1 MDILSIRNDF
11 INGKVDLEAFYE
23 DVIKKVKDNEDL
35 NIFIDFSAENI
46 RQRVKYLK
54 EKLKNKEKLGSL
66 FGISVSVKDNIL
78 VKGYT
83 NTCASKMLK
92 DFRPIYNATIIDR
105 ILKEDAIILGK
116 VNMDEFAMG
125 ASSETSYFG
134 VTKNPLDKTL
144 IPGGSSSGSAA
155 SISADIA
162 MISLGSDTGGSVRN
176 PSAFCSCV
184 GYKPTYG
191 AISRYGVVSMAN
203 SLDQVGILSND
214 VKSIFPVMNVISGLD
229 TMDPTSM
236 RDNFNLKCDEN
247 FSLKKIKIATVSNL
261 QMYNTNEVVLNDYK
275 KAIENLKKLG
285 AKVEVVNFDYIKY
298 STNVYNVIMSCE
310 VSSNMSR
317 FDGIRYGYRTENY
330 NSTKE
335 LFTNTRSEGFGE
347 EVKRRIAMGTFY
359 LASSN
364 NQKLYKKGLKVRD
377 LISKEVNKVLLEYDF
392 ILTPTATNLPPKI
405 AEGKDDALSCYASDT
420 FNVPVNFAGLCAISV
435 PINKKKIGGSVQF
448 IAKRFDDERLLNVS
462 NIFQRGLENEF

>member
-1 MDILSIRNDF
+1 MDILSIRDDF
-11 INGKVDLEAFYE
+11 INEKIDLENFYE
-23 DVIKKVKDNEDL
+23 DIIKKIEENKDL
-35 NIFIDFSAENI
+35 NIFIDFSKENI
-46 RQRVKYLK
+46 RKRVKFLK

-66 FGISVSVKDNIL
+66 FGVSVSVKDNIL

-83 NTCASKMLK
+83 NTCASKMLE
-92 DFRPIYNATIIDR
+92 DFKPVYNATIIDR
-105 ILKEDAIILGK
+105 LLNEDCVILGK

-155 SISADIA
+155 SITKGLA
-162 MISLGSDTGGSVRN
+162 MISLGTDTGGSVRN
-176 PSAFCSCV
+176 PAAFCSCV

-214 VKSIFPVMNVISGLD
+214 VKSIFPVMNVISGID
-229 TMDPTSM
+229 KMDPTSM
-236 RDNFNLKCDEN
+236 RDNFNLDFLEK
-247 FSLKKIKIATVSNL
+247 FSLEGIKIATVSNL
-261 QMYNTNEVVLNDYK
+261 EEYNINEIVLNDYK
-275 KAIENLKKLG
+275 KAIETLKKLG
-285 AKVEVVNFDYIKY
+285 AEIEIVDFEYIKY

-317 FDGIRYGYRTENY
+317 FDGIRYGYRTPVY
-330 NSTKE
+330 DSTKD
-335 LFTNTRSEGFGE
+335 LFTNTRSLGFGE
-347 EVKRRIAMGTFY
+347 EVQRRIAMGTFY

-364 NQKLYKKGLKVRD
+364 NQKLYKKGLKVRN
-377 LISKEVNKVLLEYDF
+377 LISKEVNDVLSKYDF

-405 AEGKDDALSCYASDT
+405 GSSKEDALSCYASDT

-435 PINKKKIGGSVQF
+435 PINKNKISGSVQF
-448 IAKRFDDERLLNVS
+448 IGKRFDDQRLLNLSSV
-462 NIFQRGLENEF
+462 FERGL